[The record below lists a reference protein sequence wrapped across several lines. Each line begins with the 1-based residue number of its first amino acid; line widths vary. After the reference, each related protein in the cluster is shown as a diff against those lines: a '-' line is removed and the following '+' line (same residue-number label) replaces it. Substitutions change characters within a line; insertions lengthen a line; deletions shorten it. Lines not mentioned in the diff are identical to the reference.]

1 VPRAL
6 LGPAALIILTL
17 AAAASPEI
25 SRGAVVQI
33 GDVAP
38 AFLLKTLDG
47 GSVTGNFDG
56 RPAYINVFTTW
67 CPPCRGEL
75 PSILQQAKQYRD
87 RIVFLFVDEQEPAN
101 SVLPFAKQFDVAPIG
116 LDPGQFA
123 AAFAVGGLPESIFID
138 RHGVVRYIYR
148 GLIPND
154 VLGSQLAQLISS

>member
-6 LGPAALIILTL
+6 LRTVALFALTL
-17 AAAASPEI
+17 AAAGSPGVT
-25 SRGAVVQI
+25 RGAVVQI
-33 GDVAP
+33 GSAAP

-47 GSVTGNFDG
+47 SSITGNFNG

-87 RIVFLFVDEQEPAN
+87 RIVFLFVDEQESAN
-101 SVLPFAKQFDVAPIG
+101 SVQRFAQKFGVAPVG

-123 AAFAVGGLPESIFID
+123 ASFAVGGLPESIFID
-138 RHGVVRYIYR
+138 RHGIVQYIYR
-148 GLIPND
+148 GLIPAN
-154 VLGSQLAQLISS
+154 VLGNQLSQLISS